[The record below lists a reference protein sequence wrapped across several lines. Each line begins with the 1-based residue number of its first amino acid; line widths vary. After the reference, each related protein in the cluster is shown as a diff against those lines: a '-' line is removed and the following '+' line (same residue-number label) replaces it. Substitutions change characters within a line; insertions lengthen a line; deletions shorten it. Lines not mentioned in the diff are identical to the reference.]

1 MKIIIIGG
9 VAGGTTAA
17 AKARRND
24 KTAEIKIFEADQ
36 DISYAGCALP
46 YYISDKI
53 ADRTEVVPRNPA
65 FFKQKYNIDIFTGHR
80 VLEIKPEVKM
90 LTIENLATQEVF
102 EETYDKLLLAT
113 GAVSTVLPIEGSDK
127 DNVFYLRTVA
137 NADKIRKF
145 ILEENPKSAVI
156 VGTGFIGMELAES
169 FSTMGIKVTMV
180 ELAPHVMPTLD
191 SEMSEELEKYLHEQK
206 VTIVTGDSA
215 VRFDGSTLVN
225 KVVLKSGRELTT
237 DFVVM
242 AVGIKPNVSLAQ
254 KAGVKLGPT
263 GAIQVNAKMETSVE
277 DIYACGDCAESFSI
291 ITGKPFYRPL
301 GSTANKM
308 GRVAGDQITGGDLE
322 FQGGLGTGIF
332 KVFDMAVAQTGL
344 TEKEALREGYEVT
357 VSHDLKPDKPE
368 YYDGQDMLI
377 KAVADKKTGR
387 VLGAQ
392 IIGTAGIDK
401 RIDIFVTA
409 ITFGAK
415 AEDLANLDLAYSP
428 PFSTAKDP
436 VIFTGMILGKG

>member
-1 MKIIIIGG
+1 MKIIIIGA

-24 KTAEIKIFEADQ
+24 KTADIKIFEADQ

-46 YYISDKI
+46 YYISNKI
-53 ADRTEVVPRNPA
+53 TDRAEVVPRNAA
-65 FFKQKYNIDIFTGHR
+65 FFKQKYNVDVYTGHS
-80 VLEIKPEVKM
+80 VLEIKPEEKM

-102 EETYDKLLLAT
+102 NETYDKLLLST
-113 GAVSTVLPIEGSDK
+113 GAVSTMLPIEGSEK
-127 DNVFYLRTVA
+127 ENVFALRTVV

-145 ILEENPKSAVI
+145 VLEANPKNVVI

-169 FSTMGIKVTMV
+169 FSARGIQVTMV

-191 SEMSEELEKYLHEQK
+191 SEMSEELEKYLREKK
-206 VTIVTGDSA
+206 VTIVTSDSA
-215 VRFDGSTLVN
+215 AKFTGSPLVN
-225 KVVLKSGRELTT
+225 KVILKSGRMLET
-237 DFVVM
+237 DFVIM

-254 KAGVKLGPT
+254 KAGVQLGST

-357 VSHDLKPDKPE
+357 VSHDRKPDKPE

-392 IIGTAGIDK
+392 IIGPAGVDK
-401 RIDIFVTA
+401 RIDVFVTA
-409 ITFGAK
+409 ITFGAQ

>member
-1 MKIIIIGG
+1 MKVVIIGG

-36 DISYAGCALP
+36 DISYAGCSLP
-46 YYISDKI
+46 YYIGTKI
-53 ADRTEVVPRNPA
+53 EDRSVVVPRDAA
-65 FFKQKYNIDIFTGHR
+65 FFKKKYNVDVYTNHR
-80 VLEIKPEVKM
+80 VLEIKPDSKMVKV
-90 LTIENLATQEVF
+90 ENLATQEVF
-102 EETYDKLLLAT
+102 SEAYDKLLIST
-113 GAVSTVLPIEGSDK
+113 GAVSTVLPINGSDK
-127 DNVFYLRTVA
+127 ENVFYLRTVV

-145 ILEENPKSAVI
+145 VLETKPKSVVI

-169 FSTMGIKVTMV
+169 FSARGIQVTMV

-191 SEMSEELEKYLHEQK
+191 SEMSEHLEEYLREQK
-206 VTIVTGDSA
+206 VNLVTNDSA
-215 VRFDGSTLVN
+215 VSFAGSQLVN
-225 KVVLKSGRELTT
+225 KVILKSGRELNT
-237 DFVVM
+237 DFVIM

-254 KAGVKLGPT
+254 AAGIKLGTT
-263 GAIQVNAKMETSVE
+263 GAIQVNSKMQTSVE

-291 ITGKPFYRPL
+291 ITGKAFYRPL

-322 FQGGLGTGIF
+322 FRGGLGTGIF
-332 KVFDMAVAQTGL
+332 KVFDVAVAQTGL
-344 TEKEALREGYEVT
+344 TEKEALREGYEVV
-357 VSHDLKPDKPE
+357 VSHDSKPDKPE
-368 YYDGQDMLI
+368 YYNGQDMVI

-392 IIGTAGIDK
+392 IIGKAGVDK
-401 RIDIFVTA
+401 RIDVFVTA
-409 ITFGAK
+409 ITFGAD

>member
-24 KTAEIKIFEADQ
+24 KATEIKIFEADQ

-46 YYISDKI
+46 YYISNKI
-53 ADRTEVVPRNPA
+53 TNRTEVVPRNA
-65 FFKQKYNIDIFTGHR
+65 AYFKKKYNIDVFTRHR
-80 VLEIKPEVKM
+80 VLDIKPEVKI
-90 LTIENLATQEVF
+90 LIVENLTTHEVF
-102 EETYDKLLLAT
+102 SETYDKLLIST
-113 GAVSTVLPIEGSDK
+113 GAESTVLPIEGSDK
-127 DNVFYLRTVA
+127 ENVFYLRTVV
-137 NADKIRKF
+137 NADKIRNF
-145 ILEENPKSAVI
+145 ILEANPKNVVI

-169 FSTMGIKVTMV
+169 FSTIGIKVTMV

-225 KVVLKSGRELTT
+225 KVVLKSGRELTA

-254 KAGVKLGPT
+254 KANVKLGVT
-263 GAIQVNAKMETSVE
+263 GAIQVNTKMETSVA

-308 GRVAGDQITGGDLE
+308 GRVAGDQITGGSLE
-322 FQGGLGTGIF
+322 FHGGLGTGIF

-357 VSHDLKPDKPE
+357 VSHDRKPDKPE
-368 YYDGQDMLI
+368 YYGGQDMLI

-392 IIGTAGIDK
+392 IIGTAGVDK
-401 RIDIFVTA
+401 RIDVFATA
-409 ITFGAK
+409 ITFGAQ
-415 AEDLANLDLAYSP
+415 AEDMANLDLAYSP

>member
-1 MKIIIIGG
+1 MKIIIIGA

-46 YYISDKI
+46 YYISDRI
-53 ADRTEVVPRNPA
+53 ADRAEVVPRNPA

-80 VLEIKPEVKM
+80 VSEIKPEVKM

-102 EETYDKLLLAT
+102 EETYDKLLIST
-113 GAVSTVLPIEGSDK
+113 GAESTVLPIEGSDK
-127 DNVFYLRTVA
+127 ENVFYLRTVA

-145 ILEENPKSAVI
+145 VSEANPKNVVI

-169 FSTMGIKVTMV
+169 FSTRGIQVTMV
-180 ELAPHVMPTLD
+180 ELAPYVMPTLD
-191 SEMSEELEKYLHEQK
+191 SEMSEELENYLHEQK

-215 VRFDGSTLVN
+215 IRFDGSTLVN
-225 KVVLKSGRELTT
+225 KVVLKSGRELTA

-242 AVGIKPNVSLAQ
+242 AVGIKPNVRLAQ
-254 KAGVKLGPT
+254 KAGVKLGVT
-263 GAIQVNAKMETSVE
+263 GAIQVNAKMETSVA

-308 GRVAGDQITGGDLE
+308 GRVAGDQITGGSLE
-322 FQGGLGTGIF
+322 FHGGLGTGIF

-357 VSHDLKPDKPE
+357 VSHDRKPDKPE
-368 YYDGQDMLI
+368 YYGGQDMLI

-392 IIGTAGIDK
+392 IIGTAGVDK
-401 RIDIFVTA
+401 RIDVFATA
-409 ITFGAK
+409 ITFGAH
-415 AEDLANLDLAYSP
+415 AEDLTNLDLAYSP

>member
-17 AKARRND
+17 TKARRND

-46 YYISDKI
+46 YYISNKI
-53 ADRTEVVPRNPA
+53 TDRAEVVPRNED
-65 FFKQKYNIDIFTGHR
+65 FFKKKYNVDVYTGHR
-80 VLEIKPEVKM
+80 VLEIKPEVKTLM
-90 LTIENLATQEVF
+90 VENMATQEVF
-102 EETYDKLLLAT
+102 SETYDKLLIAT
-113 GAVSTVLPIEGSDK
+113 GAVSTMLPIEGSDK
-127 DNVFYLRTVA
+127 ENVFSLRTVV

-145 ILEENPKSAVI
+145 ILDEHPKNVVI
-156 VGTGFIGMELAES
+156 VGTGFIGMELSET
-169 FSTMGIKVTMV
+169 FSKRGINVTLV

-191 SEMSEELEKYLHEQK
+191 SEMSEELEKYLRDQK
-206 VTIVTGDSA
+206 VTIITEDSA
-215 VRFDGSTLVN
+215 VRFEGSPLVN
-225 KVVLKSGRELTT
+225 KVILKSGRELET
-237 DFVVM
+237 DFVIM
-242 AVGIKPNVSLAQ
+242 AVGIKPNISLA
-254 KAGVKLGPT
+254 KNAGIKLGLT
-263 GAIQVNAKMETSVE
+263 GAIQVNAKMATNVE

-308 GRVAGDQITGGDLE
+308 GRIAGDQITGGDLE

-332 KVFDMAVAQTGL
+332 KVFDIAVAQTGL
-344 TEKEALREGYEVT
+344 TEKEALREGYEVI
-357 VSHDLKPDKPE
+357 VSHDRKPDKPE
-368 YYDGQDMLI
+368 YYGGQDMLI
-377 KAVADKKTGR
+377 KAVADKNTGR

-392 IIGTAGIDK
+392 IIGPAGVDK
-401 RIDIFVTA
+401 RIDVFVTA

-415 AEDLANLDLAYSP
+415 GEDLAKLDLAYSP

-436 VIFTGMILGKG
+436 VMFTGMILGKG

>member
-1 MKIIIIGG
+1 MKVIIIGG

-24 KTAEIKIFEADQ
+24 KAAEIKIFEADQ
-36 DISYAGCALP
+36 DISYAGCSLP
-46 YYISDKI
+46 YYIGTRI
-53 ADRTEVVPRNPA
+53 EGRTVVVPRDAA
-65 FFKQKYNIDIFTGHR
+65 FFKKKYNVDVYTNHR
-80 VLEIKPEVKM
+80 VLGIKPDSKIV
-90 LTIENLATQEVF
+90 TVENLATQEVF
-102 EETYDKLLLAT
+102 SEAYDKLLIST
-113 GAVSTVLPIEGSDK
+113 GAVSTVLPIDGSDK
-127 DNVFYLRTVA
+127 ENVFYLRTVV

-145 ILEENPKSAVI
+145 VLETKPKSVVI

-169 FSTMGIKVTMV
+169 FSTRGIQVTMV

-191 SEMSEELEKYLHEQK
+191 VEMSEHLEEYLREQK
-206 VTIVTGDSA
+206 LNLVTNDSA
-215 VRFDGSTLVN
+215 VSFEGSPLVN
-225 KVVLKSGRELTT
+225 KVILKSGREVNT
-237 DFVVM
+237 DFVIM

-254 KAGVKLGPT
+254 AAGIKLGTT
-263 GAIQVNAKMETSVE
+263 GAIQVNSKMQTSVE
-277 DIYACGDCAESFSI
+277 DIYACGDCAESFSM
-291 ITGKPFYRPL
+291 ITGKAFYRPL

-322 FQGGLGTGIF
+322 FRGGLGTGIF
-332 KVFDMAVAQTGL
+332 KVFDVAVAQTGL
-344 TEKEALREGYEVT
+344 TEKEALREGYEVV
-357 VSHDLKPDKPE
+357 VSHDSKPDKPE

-392 IIGTAGIDK
+392 IIGKAGVDK
-401 RIDIFVTA
+401 RIDVFVTA
-409 ITFGAK
+409 ITFGAN

>member
-1 MKIIIIGG
+1 MKIIIIGA

-24 KTAEIKIFEADQ
+24 KATEIKIFEADQ

-46 YYISDKI
+46 YYISNKI
-53 ADRTEVVPRNPA
+53 KDRAEVVPRNA
-65 FFKQKYNIDIFTGHR
+65 AYFKKKYNIDVFTRHR
-80 VLEIKPEVKM
+80 VLDIKPEVKI
-90 LTIENLATQEVF
+90 LIVENLTTHEVF
-102 EETYDKLLLAT
+102 SETYDKLLIST
-113 GAVSTVLPIEGSDK
+113 GAESTVLPIEGSDK
-127 DNVFYLRTVA
+127 KNVFYLRTVV
-137 NADKIRKF
+137 NADKIRNF
-145 ILEENPKSAVI
+145 ILEANPKNVVI

-169 FSTMGIKVTMV
+169 FSTIGIKVTMV

-206 VTIVTGDSA
+206 VNIVTGDSA

-225 KVVLKSGRELTT
+225 KVVLKSGRELTA

-242 AVGIKPNVSLAQ
+242 AVGIKPNVRLAQ
-254 KAGVKLGPT
+254 KADVKLGVT
-263 GAIQVNAKMETSVE
+263 GAIQVNTKMETSVA

-308 GRVAGDQITGGDLE
+308 GRVAGDQITGGSLE
-322 FQGGLGTGIF
+322 FHGGLGTGIF

-357 VSHDLKPDKPE
+357 VSHDRKPDKPE

-392 IIGTAGIDK
+392 IIGTAGVDK
-401 RIDIFVTA
+401 RIDVFATA
-409 ITFGAK
+409 ITFGAQ
-415 AEDLANLDLAYSP
+415 AEDMANLDLAYSP

>member
-1 MKIIIIGG
+1 MKIIIIGA

-46 YYISDKI
+46 YYISNKI
-53 ADRTEVVPRNPA
+53 AERADVVPRNTA
-65 FFKQKYNIDIFTGHR
+65 FFKEKYDIDIFTSHR
-80 VLEIKPEVKM
+80 VLEIKPEAKR
-90 LTIENLATQEVF
+90 LTVENLATKEVF
-102 EETYDKLLLAT
+102 DETYDKLLIAT
-113 GAVSTVLPIEGSDK
+113 GAFSTVLPLEGSDK
-127 DNVFYLRTVA
+127 DNVFYLRTVVD
-137 NADKIRKF
+137 ADKIRKF
-145 ILEENPKSAVI
+145 VLEKDPKNVVI

-169 FSTMGIKVTMV
+169 FSINGMQVTMV

-191 SEMSEELEKYLHEQK
+191 TEMSEELEKYLREQK
-206 VTIVTGDSA
+206 VRIVTGESA
-215 VRFDGSTLVN
+215 VRFDGSPLVN
-225 KVVLKSGRELTT
+225 KVILKSGKELAA

-254 KAGVKLGPT
+254 KAGVQLGST
-263 GAIQVNAKMETSVE
+263 GAIKVNAKMATNIE
-277 DIYACGDCAESFSI
+277 DIYACGDCAESFSR
-291 ITGKPFYRPL
+291 ITGKAFYRPL

-308 GRVAGDQITGGDLE
+308 GRVAGDQITGGGLE

-344 TEKEALREGYEVT
+344 TEKEAIREGYEVT
-357 VSHDLKPDKPE
+357 VSHDRKPDKPE
-368 YYDGQDMLI
+368 YYDGRYMLI

-392 IIGTAGIDK
+392 IIGPAGVDK
-401 RIDIFVTA
+401 RIDVFVTA
-409 ITFGAK
+409 ITFGAQ
-415 AEDLANLDLAYSP
+415 AEDLTNLDLAYSP

>member
-1 MKIIIIGG
+1 MKIIIIGA

-46 YYISDKI
+46 YYISDRI
-53 ADRTEVVPRNPA
+53 ADRAEVVPRNSA

-80 VLEIKPEVKM
+80 VLQIKPEVKM
-90 LTIENLATQEVF
+90 LTIENLATQDVF
-102 EETYDKLLLAT
+102 EESYDKLLLAT
-113 GAVSTVLPIEGSDK
+113 GAVSTALPIDGSDK
-127 DNVFYLRTVA
+127 ENVFCLRTVA

-145 ILEENPKSAVI
+145 VSEANPKNVVI
-156 VGTGFIGMELAES
+156 VGTGFIGMELVES
-169 FSTMGIKVTMV
+169 FSTRGIQVTMV

-191 SEMSEELEKYLHEQK
+191 SEMSEELEKYLREQK

-215 VRFDGSTLVN
+215 VSFAGSPLVN
-225 KVVLKSGRELTT
+225 KVILKSGLELAT
-237 DFVVM
+237 DFVIM

-254 KAGVKLGPT
+254 KAGVKLGLT
-263 GAIQVNAKMETSVE
+263 GAIQVNEKMETSVE

-308 GRVAGDQITGGDLE
+308 GRVAGDQITGGDLV
-322 FQGGLGTGIF
+322 FRGGLGTGIF

-357 VSHDLKPDKPE
+357 VSHDRKPDKPE
-368 YYDGQDMLI
+368 YYGGQDMLI

-392 IIGTAGIDK
+392 ILGPAGVDK
-401 RIDIFVTA
+401 RIDVFVTA
-409 ITFGAK
+409 ITFGAQ

-436 VIFTGMILGKG
+436 VIFTGMILGKD

>member
-1 MKIIIIGG
+1 MKIIIIGA

-24 KTAEIKIFEADQ
+24 KTAEIRIFEADQ

-46 YYISDKI
+46 YYISGKI
-53 ADRTEVVPRNPA
+53 AEREEVVPRNAA

-80 VLEIKPEVKM
+80 VLAIKPEVKM
-90 LTIENLATQEVF
+90 LTVENLATKEVF
-102 EETYDKLLLAT
+102 DDTYDKLLIST
-113 GAVSTVLPIEGSDK
+113 GAVSTVLPIEGSNK
-127 DNVFYLRTVA
+127 ENVFYLRTVVD
-137 NADKIRKF
+137 ADKIRKF
-145 ILEENPKSAVI
+145 VFEAKPKNVVI

-169 FSTMGIKVTMV
+169 FSTIGIKVTMV

-191 SEMSEELEKYLHEQK
+191 SEMSAELENYLHEQK
-206 VTIVTGDSA
+206 VTIITADSA
-215 VRFDGSTLVN
+215 VRFDGSPLVN
-225 KVVLKSGRELTT
+225 KVTLKSGRELAA
-237 DFVVM
+237 DFVIM
-242 AVGIKPNVSLAQ
+242 AVGIKANVSLAQ
-254 KAGVKLGPT
+254 MAGVRLGAT
-263 GAIQVNAKMETSVE
+263 GAIQVNAKMETSV
-277 DIYACGDCAESFSI
+277 DGIYACGDCAESFSI

-308 GRVAGDQITGGDLE
+308 GRVAGDQISGGDLE

-357 VSHDLKPDKPE
+357 VSHDRKPDKPE
-368 YYDGQDMLI
+368 YYGGQDMLI

-387 VLGAQ
+387 LLGAQ
-392 IIGTAGIDK
+392 IIGPAGVDK
-401 RIDIFVTA
+401 RIDVFVTA